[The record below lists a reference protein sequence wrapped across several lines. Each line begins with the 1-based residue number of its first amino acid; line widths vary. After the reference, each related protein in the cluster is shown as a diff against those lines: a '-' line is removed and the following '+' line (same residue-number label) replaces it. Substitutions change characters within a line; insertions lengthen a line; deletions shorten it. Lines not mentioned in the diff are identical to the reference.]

1 MCLIRWEEDE
11 LEVKGEV
18 DRLYDVFDEYVFP
31 EPLAS
36 NTISHKQ

>member
-1 MCLIRWEEDE
+1 VCLIRWEEDE

-18 DRLYDVFDEYVFP
+18 DRLHDVFDEYVFL